1 MIDTNNLINPIN
13 LNKIDIDEIN
23 FFSGIPDL
31 YFDDQ
36 NPLTL
41 QQSEF
46 YNDVK
51 FPNYD
56 DIDDYGS
63 LIDKS
68 KKNIFTEKLD
78 KEIHYN
84 SKILEVGCGTGQ
96 LTNFLGD

>member
-1 MIDTNNLINPIN
+1 MIDTNDLINPIN

-31 YFDDQ
+31 FFDAQ

-41 QQSEF
+41 QQPEF

-56 DIDDYGS
+56 DIENFGT
-63 LIDKS
+63 LLDKS
-68 KKNIFTEKLD
+68 SNSIFGTKRLEKETKIECLRD
-78 KEIHYN
+78 KHGEQY
-84 SKILEVGCGTGQ
+84 KLECQ
-96 LTNFLGD
+96 RM

>member
-1 MIDTNNLINPIN
+1 MIDINDLINPIN
-13 LNKIDIDEIN
+13 LNKLGMNEIN

-41 QQSEF
+41 KQSEF

-56 DIDDYGS
+56 DLEDFSS
-63 LIDKS
+63 LIEKS
-68 KKNIFTEKLD
+68 EKSVF
-78 KEIHYN
+78 I
-84 SKILEVGCGTGQ
+84 G
-96 LTNFLGD
+96 